1 LSQLLAKTSN
11 IETLELETSNLRHSL
26 SKSES
31 TTLELQAIISTLEAR
46 VQKAE
51 ATAETAKT
59 DLATLKTSLS
69 IPSSVKDFD
78 NPTVE
83 ANLTRLL
90 QSDLLSAQTAAEAA
104 ISRATS
110 LEKKMDTL
118 TTLHREVE
126 SRNQSQSTAR
136 LREVEK
142 LKQELAETRRKI
154 GSMSNENARLRE
166 STARER
172 KAGTEGD
179 GDGVEDMEEEERD
192 RLLARIRE
200 LEGETFDLKRGV
212 WRERRQELQ
221 PQVGEDGEVVGNGK
235 GGFDDVDLS
244 AASALESMAD
254 RMGMSSGLGAFT
266 NVLNVFTGGSG
277 GAASSK
283 PGGGAKRQTGQHQQR
298 HNGHGKSQGGG
309 FLDEDDDMG
318 FDEDAFRAAQEEQA
332 KARLERVREVKRG
345 LSAWKGWRVDLVD
358 VRGGVMAGVFD
369 V

>member
-31 TTLELQAIISTLEAR
+31 TTLELQALISTLEAR

-59 DLATLKTSLS
+59 DLATLKASVS
-69 IPSSVKDFD
+69 IPSSVNDFGK
-78 NPTVE
+78 PAVE
-83 ANLTRLL
+83 ANR
-90 QSDLLSAQTAAEAA
+90 
-104 ISRATS
+104 
-110 LEKKMDTL
+110 
-118 TTLHREVE
+118 
-126 SRNQSQSTAR
+126 SQSTAR

-142 LKQELAETRRKI
+142 LKQEVAETRRKI

-179 GDGVEDMEEEERD
+179 GGGVEDMEEEERD

-212 WRERRQELQ
+212 WMERRQELQ
-221 PQVGEDGEVVGNGK
+221 PQVGEDGEVVGNGR

-244 AASALESMAD
+244 AASPLGSMAD

-266 NVLNVFTGGSG
+266 NVLNVFTGGGG
-277 GAASSK
+277 GAANSK
-283 PGGGAKRQTGQHQQR
+283 PGGGARRQTGQHQQR
-298 HNGHGKSQGGG
+298 QNSHGKGQGGG
-309 FLDEDDDMG
+309 FLDDDDDLG